1 MKDAKSTYE
10 KQLPMN
16 PKKNFAVAI
25 FTLLGL
31 LAVTVQESYG
41 QQFRALVFSKTQ
53 GFRHQSIPEGV
64 SAIKKLAS
72 KHRFSVYATEDAD
85 VFTKESLGKYDVIIL
100 MSTTGSIFNEAQKE
114 AFQEYVRSG
123 KGVVGIHSATDTE
136 YDWPWYNQMIG
147 GQFNHHP
154 QQQTA
159 RLKVVDRNHPA
170 TYHLN
175 ENWIHTDEWYEFKN
189 FNHDVNILI
198 QLDETTYDVGTK
210 GGEKAGMGEVHPIA
224 WFHEFESG
232 RVFYTGLGHVEEAFE
247 DADFLDH
254 LYGGIWYAALG
265 KPI

>member
-1 MKDAKSTYE
+1 
-10 KQLPMN
+10 MN
-16 PKKNFAVAI
+16 PKRNFPVVLLI
-25 FTLLGL
+25 LLGL
-31 LAVTVQESYG
+31 LAMTVQESYA

-72 KHRFSVYATEDAD
+72 KHRFSVYATEDAE
-85 VFTKESLGKYDVIIL
+85 VFTKESLEKYDVIIL
-100 MSTTGSIFNEAQKE
+100 MSTTGNILNDAQKE

-159 RLKVVDRNHPA
+159 RLKVVDRNHPS

-175 ENWIHTDEWYEFKN
+175 ENWIRTDEWYEFKN

-198 QLDETTYDVGTK
+198 QLDETSYDVGTK
-210 GGEKAGMGEVHPIA
+210 GGEKAGMGEEHPIA
-224 WFHEFESG
+224 WFHEFESS
-232 RVFYTGLGHVEEAFE
+232 RVFYTGLGHVEEAFL

-265 KPI
+265 KPF